1 MADIYGRKQ
10 TFKRIFDG
18 DLYEY
23 IMKILDTASKRDLT
37 GRIRG
42 ERAAELREM
51 MINYARMDRKAA
63 ESYKPGNTVDIT
75 VTLRLDEYLDIYYLL
90 GVAESGGIAVGRNI
104 GYDNISGIA
113 ERTRKYWAE
122 YDLLKSERNRAKAES
137 RLRTKEIEKEK
148 EERLAERI
156 RIHISE
162 CRKSGT
168 RPLKKAID
176 IGDCS
181 RAMLD
186 RAWRKAVA
194 EYEKYEKT
202 RGSSDA

>member
-1 MADIYGRKQ
+1 MADRYGRQQ
-10 TFKRIFDG
+10 TFKKIFDG

-23 IMKILDTASKRDLT
+23 IMKILDTALERDLT

-63 ESYKPGNTVDIT
+63 ENYKPGDTIDIT
-75 VTLRLDEYLDIYYLL
+75 VTLRLDEYLDVYYLL
-90 GVAESGGIAVGRNI
+90 GSAESGGIAVGRNI

-122 YDLLKSERNRAKAES
+122 YDALRSERNRGKAES
-137 RLRTKEIEKEK
+137 RLRIKEIEKEK

-194 EYEKYEKT
+194 EYEGK
-202 RGSSDA
+202 SSKNMEG

>member
-1 MADIYGRKQ
+1 MADRYGRQQ
-10 TFKRIFDG
+10 TFKKVFDG

-23 IMKILDTASKRDLT
+23 ILKILDTAAKRDLT

-42 ERAAELREM
+42 ERAAELREV
-51 MINYARMDRKAA
+51 MIDYARMDRKAA
-63 ESYKPGNTVDIT
+63 ENYKAGDAVDI
-75 VTLRLDEYLDIYYLL
+75 VLTLRLDEHLDIHYLL
-90 GVAESGGIAVGRNI
+90 GAAESGGIAVGRNI
-104 GYDNISGIA
+104 EYKNISVIA

-122 YDLLKSERNRAKAES
+122 YDSLRSERNRAKAES
-137 RLRTKEIEKEK
+137 RLRAKEIEKEK
-148 EERLAERI
+148 EERLAEKI

-194 EYEKYEKT
+194 EYEAGSKMTEKT
-202 RGSSDA
+202 